1 MKKILILFLALSAIV
16 SETTAQDKGVLSGNF
31 QSNFS
36 IFDLDSSIGAFES
49 PQYLTDMSSAE
60 SWLFVNYQLKGFSL
74 SARYDLFNNSN
85 LLIPTGSYSGHG
97 LGFWQIKKDI
107 DKFSITAGSF
117 YDQFGSGLVFRA
129 YENRPIGLDYAV
141 QGVHVKYDISPTWM
155 AKAFTGNQKGAI
167 ENRFGTSPQIV
178 KGFNTEKDFLFKKS
192 KSRLNL
198 GLSLVNRTL
207 TSDDM
212 NLITAEI
219 NSYDRDNRFDPKY
232 NTYSYNAY
240 FNYGIGNF
248 NFSGEYVAKT
258 EEAIRNLEGKLES
271 SPGSIIQLGGSYA
284 KNKLGKNKKG
294 GLGINVQ
301 YRKIDHFQ
309 FKNSPNAE
317 LLNGFLTYQPS
328 LTRQASYRLLARY
341 VAAAQDIGEEGIQAD
356 IFYTIKRGRS
366 LAFNFSDI
374 KDING
379 HQLYREYY
387 FGYEHKFNRNW
398 KAKLGVQNVFYNQ
411 QVYQGKDS
419 TYHDVEAIT
428 PYMELTY
435 KIDRR
440 KSLRAECQYLMTQED
455 LGSFVNA
462 LIEYNIS
469 PHWSFSVSDMVNV
482 DPVRHEG
489 SVISDDIVHYYTIF
503 GKYTVDVTSFT
514 VAYIKQV
521 EGVNCTG
528 GICRIEPAFSG
539 LRFTVLT
546 NF

>member
-1 MKKILILFLALSAIV
+1 MKNRFLILTGLIFIALSV
-16 SETTAQDKGVLSGNF
+16 NAQDKGILSGNF

-60 SWLFVNYQLKGFSL
+60 SWLFVNYQLKGFNL

-85 LLIPTGSYSGHG
+85 LLNPTGSYSGHG
-97 LGFWQIKKDI
+97 LGFWQIKKEV

-141 QGVHVKYDISPTWM
+141 QGVHVKYDISPSWM
-155 AKAFTGNQKGAI
+155 VKAFTGNQKGAI
-167 ENRFGTSPQIV
+167 EDRFETTPQIV
-178 KGFNTEKDFLFKKS
+178 KGINTEKDFFFEKS

-198 GLSLVNRTL
+198 GASVVNRTL
-207 TSDDM
+207 TKDDM
-212 NLITAEI
+212 NLITSEI
-219 NSYDRDNRFDPKY
+219 NSYELLDRFDPKY

-240 FNYGIGNF
+240 FNYGIGDF
-248 NFSGEYVAKT
+248 NFFGEYVAKT
-258 EEAIRNLEGKLES
+258 EEAIRNLDGALEKT
-271 SPGSIIQLGGSYA
+271 PGNIIQVGASFA
-284 KNKLGKNKKG
+284 KNKLGKSKKG

-309 FKNSPNAE
+309 FKNTPNAE

-366 LAFNFSDI
+366 IAFNFSDI
-374 KDING
+374 KDLKG
-379 HQLYREYY
+379 HQLYREFYL
-387 FGYEHKFNRNW
+387 GYEHKFNRSW
-398 KAKLGVQNVFYNQ
+398 KAKAGVQNIFYNQ

-419 TYHDVEAIT
+419 TYHDVEALT
-428 PYMELTY
+428 PFAEVTY
-435 KIDRR
+435 KINRR
-440 KSLRAECQYLMTQED
+440 KSLRAECQYLITGED

-462 LIEYNIS
+462 LVEYNVS
-469 PHWSFSVSDMVNV
+469 PHWSFSVSDMVNI

-489 SVISDDIVHYYTIF
+489 STISDDIVHYYTIF
-503 GKYTVDVTSFT
+503 GKYTINVTSFT
-514 VAYIKQV
+514 MAYIKQV

-539 LRFTVLT
+539 FRFTVQT